1 MPEVYNATADRAG
14 KHPRETVAASG
25 HAFPSVI
32 AVDASALAVKS
43 STGIILVKPGE
54 LGYWPFEMA
63 TTLEEADR
71 RVASAFYTRPP
82 TDAEREAA
90 VIGSVFGW
98 HVPGADP
105 ARVQTNVTK
114 RAGSFAQRV
123 EDGVVKVGG

>member
-14 KHPRETVAASG
+14 EQPRETVTACG
-25 HAFPSVI
+25 HAFPAVI
-32 AVDASALAVKS
+32 AVDASTMAVQS
-43 STGIILVKPGE
+43 SSGIIIVKPNE
-54 LGYWPFEMA
+54 TGYWPFPMA
-63 TTLEEADR
+63 ANLEEADR

-114 RAGSFAQRV
+114 RAGSFVQRV